1 MGEVMTEH
9 TPGPWLAGCDFESD
23 DKNIEVSIWEKST
36 GFQVADYTFSD
47 FDAETTLANARLIA
61 AAPDMEKA
69 LEDVIRFKVHPQTN
83 DPYFLAAI
91 AALAKARGEVNGG

>member
-1 MGEVMTEH
+1 MEH
-9 TPGPWLAGCDFESD
+9 TPGPWEAQGETVYQIDGYGLCYLEGKRAL
-23 DKNIEVSIWEKST
+23 V
-36 GFQVADYTFSD
+36 
-47 FDAETTLANARLIA
+47 DACLIA

-91 AALAKARGEVNGG
+91 AALAKARGEVNGS